1 MDIEAKKSGDSDL
14 LNQKTQII
22 SEKETEIKNLQDK
35 LKVTTIYSKQF
46 KLMYVLIPNYNRIL
60 RKAIKRWST
69 Q

>member
-35 LKVTTIYSKQF
+35 LKVTTIF
-46 KLMYVLIPNYNRIL
+46 LIKI
-60 RKAIKRWST
+60 
-69 Q
+69 